1 MVIDL
6 AAKVSESQEISGAE
20 LDQLSALAESAA
32 TGGVAAVEEQ
42 VTWANNLL
50 NLNADSATISGAT
63 LDDILALS
71 TSDFE
76 LLAANRPVVNSLL
89 DHGLTLS
96 NTVLA
101 LQTGTSEEISAL
113 ISADPAHFALINSL
127 LDNGISPTSVV
138 NTYLPNAGS
147 ETSPSAIALSEF
159 AIQAQTSGGGMSQAE
174 ADLISAF
181 AEEIITVHNGT
192 TETEAATSDEA
203 LVMVIELAATVS
215 ESQEITAA
223 EVVELSAMA
232 ESVATDGAAAV
243 GVKVTWANS
252 LLDRGVDFTTIF
264 SVWLP
269 KQTKLTNRFERFDIT
284 LEQAA
289 DTLTEPM
296 VLALLTEDPAAI
308 EAALSE
314 GETLVG
320 YLASV
325 VLANTDT
332 IEASERSTPAL
343 GSSDISES
351 PGEGGRFQA

>member
-101 LQTGTSEEISAL
+101 LQTCTPEEISAL

-232 ESVATDGAAAV
+232 ESVATDGAPPAAV
-243 GVKVTWANS
+243 
-252 LLDRGVDFTTIF
+252 
-264 SVWLP
+264 
-269 KQTKLTNRFERFDIT
+269 
-284 LEQAA
+284 
-289 DTLTEPM
+289 
-296 VLALLTEDPAAI
+296 
-308 EAALSE
+308 
-314 GETLVG
+314 
-320 YLASV
+320 
-325 VLANTDT
+325 
-332 IEASERSTPAL
+332 TPAS
-343 GSSDISES
+343 GARR
-351 PGEGGRFQA
+351 GRRV